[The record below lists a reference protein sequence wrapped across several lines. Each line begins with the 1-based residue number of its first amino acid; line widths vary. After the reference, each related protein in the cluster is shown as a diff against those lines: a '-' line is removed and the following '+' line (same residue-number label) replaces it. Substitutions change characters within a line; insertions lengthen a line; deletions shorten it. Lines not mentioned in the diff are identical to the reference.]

1 MKSGLVQRFAG
12 KVSQAGVPD
21 AHVIVEFRWDSTNPA
36 EIVIDVQGQEW
47 CVARSAFVVASEE
60 FYRGAWAGMGAFS
73 VCHRGELMRMAFK
86 PLWEPRSTW
95 AFVTVLAEPV
105 RSFVAHSLQ
114 MVPISRES
122 DATLALVEAAIP
134 ELLR

>member
-1 MKSGLVQRFAG
+1 M
-12 KVSQAGVPD
+12 
-21 AHVIVEFRWDSTNPA
+21 
-36 EIVIDVQGQEW
+36 
-47 CVARSAFVVASEE
+47 ARSAFVVASEQ

-105 RSFVAHSLQ
+105 RSFVAKSLELC
-114 MVPISRES
+114 PFAAES

-134 ELLR
+134 ELLSGEGDRG